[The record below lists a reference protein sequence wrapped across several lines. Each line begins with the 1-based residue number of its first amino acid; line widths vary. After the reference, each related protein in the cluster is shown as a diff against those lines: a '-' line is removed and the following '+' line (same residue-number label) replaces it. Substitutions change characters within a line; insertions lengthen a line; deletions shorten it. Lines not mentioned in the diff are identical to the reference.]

1 METTVAS
8 YNYETIAKEID
19 RLTDATDFDRLKV
32 YVSQIEA
39 VDPSDALFANGQV
52 FYYLGTAFDTLSC
65 WQYKSQGE
73 QENASFEEYK
83 KKSLF
88 YLRKSIER
96 LETDKE
102 QKQLLLCAYTNYANA
117 LDSCCRVIE
126 ALRIYRKAIQLHPA
140 FGMAWGNYGR
150 ALQFYANTVNDA
162 GHRSELHCFAY
173 QAIKYALG
181 LKDPNMHEGARTYFT
196 KILECY
202 EATGQKESLEAPIVF
217 KPYSMGSGEEQIYRE
232 WCLDNHLFLN
242 PLNDLMEKETVFAHD
257 PLVITRCSESNNAAT
272 ERKHTGVE
280 PPKYFSMLNQ
290 LKEEYIY
297 ARFLIFEGT
306 ERAKEVHYAD
316 KNVRITLSSY
326 DYANYSIRLEQ
337 IKSAFKI
344 LFSIIDQVA
353 FAINSYWSL
362 GYGERQ
368 ASADNIFKSKRYPKD
383 NTALTALRWS
393 YSEFSDN
400 FYTTENGTERDLKT
414 LRNAL
419 EHKYVKIHEYPY
431 NRKLQIEDD
440 DFYHISEEDLTNYAL
455 RLLKISREFI
465 MEFTYA
471 IGIKEDKADTADNKI
486 VLPLSVADFDDE
498 WKV

>member
-1 METTVAS
+1 MEIDTNS
-8 YNYETIAKEID
+8 CNCDNIAKEID
-19 RLTDATDFDRLKV
+19 RLTDATDGDGLKD
-32 YVSQIEA
+32 YVLQIESA
-39 VDPSDALFANGQV
+39 ISSNALVTNGAV

-65 WQYKSQGE
+65 WENNSQGG
-73 QENASFEEYK
+73 QESAFFVEYK
-83 KKSLF
+83 KKALF
-88 YLRKSIER
+88 YLRKSIDL
-96 LETDKE
+96 LEADEK
-102 QKQLLLCAYTNYANA
+102 QKHLLLCTYTNYANA

-150 ALQFYANTVNDA
+150 ALQFYANTVNDT

-173 QAIKYALG
+173 QAIKYALD
-181 LKDPNMHEGARTYFT
+181 LHDPNIHETAHAYFT
-196 KILECY
+196 RILKSY
-202 EATGQKESLEAPIVF
+202 NATGQKDLLEAPIVF
-217 KPYSMGSGEEQIYRE
+217 KSYSMGSGEELMYQK
-232 WCLDNHLFLN
+232 WCLNNHLFLN
-242 PLNDLMEKETVFAHD
+242 PLNDLMEQESAFAHD
-257 PLVITRCSESNNAAT
+257 PLVITRCSENGKAIPNEKS
-272 ERKHTGVE
+272 TGVE

-290 LKEEYIY
+290 LKEEYVY
-297 ARFLIFEGT
+297 ARFLVYKGIEC
-306 ERAKEVHYAD
+306 AKKVHYAD

-337 IKSAFKI
+337 IKSAFRI

-353 FAINSYWSL
+353 FAINSYWGL

-368 ASADNIFKSKRYPKD
+368 ASADNIFKSKKYPKD
-383 NTALTALRWS
+383 NIALTALYWS

-400 FYTTENGTERDLKT
+400 FCKAEIGAARDLKT

-419 EHKYVKIHEYPY
+419 EHKYVKIHEYPD

-440 DFYHISEEDLTNYAL
+440 DFYHISEKDLYNYVL

-465 MEFTYA
+465 MEFVYA
-471 IGIKEDKADTADNKI
+471 IGIEEDNANTDGKI
-486 VLPLSVADFDDE
+486 ILPLSVADFDDE